1 MIHLEG
7 GYQHNLRAVLFN
19 DGQHYYGHGAEFG
32 PKAISE
38 AQWRTQYNIDR
49 NADIYPTHGV
59 GPLMHYANINY
70 GNRFTNLVFRFRQKP
85 VGCRLMLRGSHRAIP
100 MLK

>member
-1 MIHLEG
+1 MG
-7 GYQHNLRAVLFN
+7 VN
-19 DGQHYYGHGAEFG
+19 YYGHGVEFG

-38 AQWRTQYNIDR
+38 AQWRTQFNIDR

-70 GNRFTNLVFRFRQKP
+70 GNRFTNLVSFSSKA
-85 VGCRLMLRGSHRAIP
+85 RGLAAYVEETAPEKR
-100 MLK
+100 